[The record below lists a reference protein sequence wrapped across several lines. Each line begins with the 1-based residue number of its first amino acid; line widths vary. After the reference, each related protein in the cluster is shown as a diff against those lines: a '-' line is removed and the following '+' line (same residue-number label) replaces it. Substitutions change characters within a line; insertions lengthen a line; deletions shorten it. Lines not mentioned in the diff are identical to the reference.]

1 MSAILYL
8 IVVIYGFFFALISF
22 TGLQKRDDD

>member
-22 TGLQKRDDD
+22 TGLQKHEDD